1 MKIGIFLVVS
11 PLPQCV
17 LRSAAGA
24 QSPQKIRIGYP
35 SMEIQNL
42 IDMSAPQIPQAKSA
56 KPEQYK

>member
-1 MKIGIFLVVS
+1 L
-11 PLPQCV
+11 LQCV
-17 LRSAAGA
+17 LWSAAGT

-42 IDMSAPQIPQAKSA
+42 MDMPAPQIPQAKSA